1 MHTPTTSTR
10 SQDARA
16 VTSWRLDPEGSLAE
30 FRVPHFWGLV
40 TVTGRFDRLDGRLDT
55 DDHNTPRRIELTIDA
70 ASLTTRNRRRDR
82 HLRSADFFDV
92 DHYPEAS
99 FRSTAI
105 RPTEDGSLH
114 VSGVLSAAAG
124 HVALEL
130 EPTVAQSGDELSID
144 VRTTVD
150 QRHLGI
156 TWSPLGMT
164 RSPVTVHVHAVLRPE
179 Q

>member
-1 MHTPTTSTR
+1 MHTTTGPAR
-10 SQDARA
+10 SQGARA
-16 VTSWRLDPEGSLAE
+16 VTSWRLDPEGSTAE
-30 FRVPHFWGLV
+30 FRVPHFWGLM
-40 TVTGRFDRLDGRLDT
+40 TVKGRFDRLDGRLET
-55 DDHNTPRRIELTIDA
+55 DDHNAPQRIELTIDA

-92 DHYPEAS
+92 DHYPEVC

-105 RPTEDGSLH
+105 QPAADDSLS
-114 VSGVLSAAAG
+114 VRGVLTAGAG

-144 VRTTVD
+144 VRTTID
-150 QRHLGI
+150 QRQLGI

-164 RSPVTVHVHAVLRPE
+164 RAPVTVHVHAVLRPE
-179 Q
+179 R

>member
-1 MHTPTTSTR
+1 MHTTTIPTHR
-10 SQDARA
+10 QDARA
-16 VTSWRLDPEGSLAE
+16 VTSWRLDPEGSIAE

-40 TVTGRFDRLDGRLDT
+40 TVKGRFDRLDGRLDT
-55 DDHNTPRRIELTIDA
+55 DDHNAQQRIELTIDA

-92 DHYPEAS
+92 DHYPEVR

-105 RPTEDGSLH
+105 EPAGDDSLT
-114 VSGVLSAAAG
+114 VDGVLTAAAG

-130 EPTVAQSGDELSID
+130 EPTVARSGEELTID
-144 VRTTVD
+144 VRTTID
-150 QRHLGI
+150 QRQLGI

-164 RSPVTVHVHAVLRPE
+164 RAPVTVHVHAVLRPE
-179 Q
+179 R

>member
-1 MHTPTTSTR
+1 MHTTTPMR
-10 SQDARA
+10 SQDGTV

-40 TVTGRFDRLDGRLDT
+40 TVKGRFERLDGRLDT
-55 DDHNTPRRIELTIDA
+55 DDHSAPQRIELTIDA
-70 ASLTTRNRRRDR
+70 ASVSTRNRQRDR

-92 DHYPEAS
+92 DHHPELS

-114 VSGVLSAAAG
+114 VHGVLTAAAG

-130 EPTVAQSGDELSID
+130 EPTVAQSGDELLID
-144 VRTTVD
+144 LRTTID
-150 QRHLGI
+150 QRQLGI

-164 RSPVTVHVHAVLRPE
+164 RAPVTVHIHAVLRPE
-179 Q
+179 R